1 MNSRKPENFRDFFM
15 AWKFFSMTI
24 YQRWYHM
31 TLINAD
37 ATLRNGDSWASMISD
52 LIYASIN
59 VDNWFRPETLTKRWR
74 SVDWKQGSLLEHCR
88 WSLND
93 DHRWKTMT
101 MVIIFRETVDGPLI
115 SIVND
120 FRRKTIMH
128 RLSTPL
134 ISINVDKTLQQRC
147 STLKYSLHLS
157 RSCLAYI

>member
-1 MNSRKPENFRDFFM
+1 
-15 AWKFFSMTI
+15 MTI

-37 ATLRNGDSWASMISD
+37 ATLRNGDSWASLISD

-59 VDNWFRPETLTKRWR
+59 VDNWFRPATLTKRWR
-74 SVDWKQGSLLEHCR
+74 SVDWKQESLLEHCR

-101 MVIIFRETVDGPLI
+101 MVKIFRKTVAGPLI

-120 FRRKTIMH
+120 DRNSTILH
-128 RLSTPL
+128 RWSTPL

-157 RSCLAYI
+157 RSCHLKICTILVYMT